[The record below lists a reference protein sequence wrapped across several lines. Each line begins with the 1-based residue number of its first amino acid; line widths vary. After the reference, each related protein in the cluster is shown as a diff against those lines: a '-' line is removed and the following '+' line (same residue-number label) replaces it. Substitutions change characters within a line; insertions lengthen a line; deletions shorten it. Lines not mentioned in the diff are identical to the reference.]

1 MLIVPKLIQN
11 MLKMMLIVPMLIQIV
26 PMLIQVVPLL
36 IQTVP
41 MLMLMLMLKN
51 VW

>member
-11 MLKMMLIVPMLIQIV
+11 MLKMMLIV